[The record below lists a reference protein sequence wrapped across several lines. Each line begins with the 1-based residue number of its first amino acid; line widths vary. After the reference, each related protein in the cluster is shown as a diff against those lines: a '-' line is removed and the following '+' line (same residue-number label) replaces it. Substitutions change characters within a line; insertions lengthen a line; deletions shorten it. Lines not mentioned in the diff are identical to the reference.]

1 MISYLKREGGTEKE
15 RERDIQD
22 VKVPYSSRTR
32 TKKKIGG
39 QHHRVDIKDLERQ
52 SEEDQGHRERA
63 RTVCQI
69 Q

>member
-1 MISYLKREGGTEKE
+1 MKERGGHRERERE

-22 VKVPYSSRTR
+22 VKVPYRSRTR
-32 TKKKIGG
+32 TKKNISG
-39 QHHRVDIKDLERQ
+39 QHHRVDRKDLERQ
-52 SEEDQGHRERA
+52 SEEGQGHRERA

>member
-1 MISYLKREGGTEKE
+1 MKERGRHRE

-39 QHHRVDIKDLERQ
+39 QHHRVDRKDLERQ